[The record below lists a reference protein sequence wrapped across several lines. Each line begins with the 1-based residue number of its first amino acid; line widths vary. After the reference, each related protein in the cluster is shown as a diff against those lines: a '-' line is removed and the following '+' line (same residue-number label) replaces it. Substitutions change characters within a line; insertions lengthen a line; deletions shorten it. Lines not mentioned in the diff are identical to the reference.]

1 MFEANPNSHE
11 LAEQLHSGAPEAYE
25 FVVCSFAK
33 FIIANL
39 TSIGFSRQDAE
50 EVAGDCFLKL
60 WDTRCESYNPDRGPF
75 VNWLLRVACNVAI
88 DRLKTNKHARSVA
101 LAEAEYLE
109 DPNSI
114 EAKYSGPWDYELVER
129 AIPSLKQNYQT
140 VINLRYGYDLTHA
153 EMSQILGKSPAAVG
167 MTVRRAV
174 QRLRTQVERTTNDAQ
189 RRRNY
194 RARGPD
200 SS

>member
-1 MFEANPNSHE
+1 MFEAGTNSHG
-11 LAEQLHSGAPEAYE
+11 LAKQLHSGDPEAYG

-33 FIIANL
+33 LIIAYL
-39 TSIGFSRQDAE
+39 TSLGFSRQDAE
-50 EVAGDCFLKL
+50 EIGGDCFLKL
-60 WDTRCESYNPDRGPF
+60 WNTRCASYNPDRAPF
-75 VNWLLRVACNVAI
+75 VNWLLTVACNAAI

-101 LAEAEYLE
+101 LAEAENLE

-129 AIPSLKQNYQT
+129 AIPSLKQNDQT
-140 VINLRYGYDLTHA
+140 VINLRYGYDLSYA
-153 EMSQILGKSPAAVG
+153 EMSQILGKSPRAVG
-167 MTVRRAV
+167 MNVRRAV
-174 QRLRTQVERTTNDAQ
+174 QRLRTQVERTTTNAQ

-194 RARGPD
+194 RSRTPD